1 VNFVLKEKELSP
13 GINLSDEEQ
22 MVSVDEH
29 LAMTLG
35 RNRRPSA

>member
-22 MVSVDEH
+22 IVSVDEVLVRH
-29 LAMTLG
+29 T
-35 RNRRPSA
+35 NRTRESAA